1 MAHTEAGCQIL
12 VVEDSPEVS
21 EAFSILLRE
30 EGYRVATTANGLEAL
45 ILLRHERPQLVFVDL
60 VMPLINGF
68 QLIEYMKRDDE
79 LAKIPV
85 VAVTASTYRVS
96 GITTVKKPFVLSGLL
111 EAAKLHCKE
120 EATASSTH

>member
-1 MAHTEAGCQIL
+1 MEQGDTGCQIL

-30 EGYRVATTANGLEAL
+30 EGYRVATSANGVEAL
-45 ILLRHERPQLVFVDL
+45 NLLRQERPQLVFVDL
-60 VMPLINGF
+60 VMPLLNGF
-68 QLIEYMKRDDE
+68 QLIEQMKQDDE

-85 VAVTASTYRVS
+85 VAVTASTYRVN

-111 EAAKLHCKE
+111 EAAKLYCKE
-120 EATASSTH
+120 QAAVPSVE